1 MSEVQIRIEDQQN
14 EVADEVSALLAVV
27 RPILSGI
34 LFSLKADVVGEAA
47 GFNRVKLKM
56 LPRLYRRGDGDCGIC
71 FEYAVHDAILRG
83 EASVLERVSDGLK
96 RCKVPGNDYASILFG
111 AEKNGATSIIAT
123 AETTLTDDS
132 RILTGERHQPP
143 KLKSYLNR
151 LAAAFR
157 RPTTRAALPYS
168 INGLWKADLFLGTTD
183 RDRWVGTSVKINAKQ
198 LEGANGLRVGIVPCR
213 QGLSDSIHKIESK
226 NIIVCPIPYDGEFM
240 EIFYQAWG
248 LVQQFIF
255 ADAKMPSEVS
265 LPISS
270 HRQVV
275 SELVARREH
284 PVVDVV
290 DALIPIAQPG
300 LLKTVNET
308 KTMFQRGELEPL
320 LSGII
325 MPVPNINP

>member
-1 MSEVQIRIEDQQN
+1 
-14 EVADEVSALLAVV
+14 
-27 RPILSGI
+27 
-34 LFSLKADVVGEAA
+34 
-47 GFNRVKLKM
+47 
-56 LPRLYRRGDGDCGIC
+56 
-71 FEYAVHDAILRG
+71 
-83 EASVLERVSDGLK
+83 
-96 RCKVPGNDYASILFG
+96 VPGNDYASILFG

-157 RPTTRAALPYS
+157 RPTTRVALPYS

-213 QGLSDSIHKIESK
+213 QGRSDGIHKIESK

-284 PVVDVV
+284 AVVDVV

-300 LLKTVNET
+300 LLKTVEET